1 MRDRGVKF
9 LYGRWLIEGGP
20 KVLLF
25 DTGSVWN
32 RLDEWKGDLWNLA
45 GIPTPP
51 NDTET
56 NETILLG
63 YLTAWFL
70 GEVSNRLPCP
80 FDLGFAGQRLT
91 VIIDSSSLLANA
103 RKRSS
108 PTSTSGKS
116 DSRFLSAGSATSTL
130 RPFCKLPVL
139 GYEKG
144 ASSHSLDSL
153 AALRTR
159 PSSVDTS
166 ALDLSTST
174 TTSRTL
180 TLTKKRANAESTT
193 DTALS
198 DLPRTV
204 RTSSRPCPTSRLT
217 SLSTCSSASPVR

>member
-70 GEVSNRLPCP
+70 GEVHSIVPPRLE
-80 FDLGFAGQRLT
+80 LGLRLT
-91 VIIDSSSLLANA
+91 FD
-103 RKRSS
+103 
-108 PTSTSGKS
+108 
-116 DSRFLSAGSATSTL
+116 
-130 RPFCKLPVL
+130 
-139 GYEKG
+139 
-144 ASSHSLDSL
+144 
-153 AALRTR
+153 
-159 PSSVDTS
+159 
-166 ALDLSTST
+166 
-174 TTSRTL
+174 
-180 TLTKKRANAESTT
+180 
-193 DTALS
+193 
-198 DLPRTV
+198 
-204 RTSSRPCPTSRLT
+204 
-217 SLSTCSSASPVR
+217 